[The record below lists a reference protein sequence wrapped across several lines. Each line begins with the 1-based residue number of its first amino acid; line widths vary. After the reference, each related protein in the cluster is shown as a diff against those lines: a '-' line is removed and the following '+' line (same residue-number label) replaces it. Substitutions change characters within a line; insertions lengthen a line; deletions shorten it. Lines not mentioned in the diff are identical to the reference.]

1 MEQNYNSKL
10 IRQPLI
16 CTNKVLHQDLQNG
29 IEISLSK
36 LHGYCS
42 MFIERERLANI
53 HCQGIAYF
61 GSFYTGLTSTEGQ
74 KPGCFK

>member
-42 MFIERERLANI
+42 MFTQRERANI
-53 HCQGIAYF
+53 HCQGIAYI
-61 GSFYTGLTSTEGQ
+61 GSFYMGLTST
-74 KPGCFK
+74 KKARVL